1 LKRIRI
7 IPSLLLLKDGLYKTV
22 RFNNPA
28 YIGDPINVVKI
39 FNEKGAD
46 EIVLLDIAATK
57 ENIQINFKKLSE
69 IAGEAFMPM
78 AYGGGIATYKDAQR
92 IFDCGFEKVIINS
105 AAEKNPSL
113 ITKIAKTYGAQ
124 SAVLSMDVKRDLFG
138 RYRVYTRGGTKNIG
152 LPPVEY
158 AKKMELTGAGEIFLN
173 AIHKDGTWNGYDIE
187 IIKQVSKA
195 VNIPVI
201 ASGGA
206 SGMDDFKKAIIDGG
220 ASAVAAASM
229 FVYQKKGKGV
239 LITFPTE
246 ELIL

>member
-1 LKRIRI
+1 M
-7 IPSLLLLKDGLYKTV
+7 KDGLYKTV

>member
-1 LKRIRI
+1 M
-7 IPSLLLLKDGLYKTV
+7 IPALLLLKDGLYKTV
-22 RFNNPA
+22 KFKNPA

-92 IFDCGFEKVIINS
+92 TFDCGFEKVIINS

-138 RYRVYTRGGTKNIG
+138 RYRVYTRGGTKNTG